1 MPSGR
6 IRRLKAV
13 WERSNKNEMGV
24 ATSGH
29 SHAIE
34 CKNTLLRS
42 ENSGQ
47 QIVGLGLENIVAV
60 ATRDAVLVVD
70 KNKTQDVRSV
80 VDFLIDRGLRQAN
93 EFTKDFRPWGWFE
106 RLGEGSG
113 FQVKQILVK
122 PGGSLSLQSH
132 KYRSEHWIVIEGV
145 GKVTIGERVE
155 ILHPG
160 QSAYIPVGEK
170 HRLENE
176 GSKPLILIEVQTG
189 SYFGEDDIKRYS
201 DIYKRD

>member
-1 MPSGR
+1 MDAVWSDLGDW
-6 IRRLKAV
+6 KAV
-13 WERSNKNEMGV
+13 WERKWEL
-24 ATSGH
+24 TSGH

-106 RLGEGSG
+106 IFGEGSG
-113 FQVKQILVK
+113 WLNRF
-122 PGGSLSLQSH
+122 
-132 KYRSEHWIVIEGV
+132 
-145 GKVTIGERVE
+145 
-155 ILHPG
+155 
-160 QSAYIPVGEK
+160 
-170 HRLENE
+170 
-176 GSKPLILIEVQTG
+176 
-189 SYFGEDDIKRYS
+189 
-201 DIYKRD
+201 